1 MPVFI
6 SYSHSDKTFATRLAA
21 NLVKR
26 KASIWMDD
34 WEVSAGE
41 SLIERIQEAIQ
52 NASAL
57 VIVLSKASVA
67 SVWCKKEVVAAIQ
80 RELEERR
87 VIAIPV
93 LLETCDVPL
102 FLRDKKYADFRKDF
116 DIGLATVVAAIAKVT
131 NPSMGR
137 DTGPED
143 YHTDWSYDWGYVGD
157 RLVIKFFVV
166 QHSVKSPYSVLS
178 IIQLVT
184 SEEATRRYRA
194 YEAAELGDLGR
205 LVIVEMVVEALE
217 GREFTVILEDN
228 FPRRKEFEF
237 FDPQRGLGGA
247 VMLESRRLG
256 DDTGR
261 DVLMHGADEIRRIA
275 AMVRSRVK
283 KPSNEEL
290 ERLMVEMG
298 VRPRA
303 KVRKAK
309 SARKAPGERSKK
321 RGHK

>member
-6 SYSHSDKTFATRLAA
+6 SYSHSDKAFATRLAA

-52 NASAL
+52 SASAL

-87 VIAIPV
+87 VIVIPV
-93 LLETCDVPL
+93 LLEACDVPL

-116 DIGLATVVAAIAKVT
+116 DQGFATVLAAIAKVT
-131 NPSMGR
+131 NPAMGR
-137 DTGPED
+137 RTGPKD
-143 YHTDWSYDWGYVGD
+143 YHTDWSYDWGYVEG

-166 QHSVKSPYSVLS
+166 QHSVKSPFSVLS
-178 IIQLVT
+178 IIQLAT

-194 YEAAELGDLGR
+194 YEAAGLDDLGR
-205 LVIVEMVVEALE
+205 LVIVDMVVEALE

-237 FDPQRGLGGA
+237 FDPQRDLGCA

-261 DVLMHGADEIRRIA
+261 DVLIHGADEIRRIA
-275 AMVRSRVK
+275 AMVRSRIK
-283 KPSNEEL
+283 QPSAEEL
-290 ERLMVEMG
+290 ERLMLAMG
-298 VRPRA
+298 VRCGG
-303 KVRKAK
+303 KIDKTK
-309 SARKAPGERSKK
+309 SAGKAPRKSGKK
-321 RGHK
+321 RGR